1 MIRKLAVTGGLSIG
15 LIISVILERN
25 LETKHIATFIFA
37 IVISA
42 YWFAEFIYS
51 YVLFRL
57 GYKDEYTY
65 FKAKLVNEKD
75 IPINIIENNNK
86 LYYKKFKKS
95 MLKASFLEFSK
106 ILVAFG
112 LFIAFLTALTI

>member
-15 LIISVILERN
+15 LIVSVILERN

-57 GYKDEYTY
+57 NYKNEYVY
-65 FKAKLVNEKD
+65 FKAKLINEKNMSSQAID
-75 IPINIIENNNK
+75 DNHK
-86 LYYKKFKKS
+86 FYYKKFKKS
-95 MLKASFLEFSK
+95 MLKSSFLEFSK
-106 ILVAFG
+106 ILVALG